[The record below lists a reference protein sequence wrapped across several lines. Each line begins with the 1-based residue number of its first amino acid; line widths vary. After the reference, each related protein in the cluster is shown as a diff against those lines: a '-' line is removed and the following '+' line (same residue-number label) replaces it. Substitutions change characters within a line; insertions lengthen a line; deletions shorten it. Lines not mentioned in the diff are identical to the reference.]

1 MQTTQ
6 RVTTRL
12 PAVAGMFYP
21 FDADELAQLVQRYA
35 QDGAAGAP
43 PKMIIVPHAGY
54 IYSGAIAGA
63 AYASLKGAAGIRR
76 VVLLGPSHRVALRGM
91 ALPSVD
97 AFVTPLGEIAIDKSL
112 RDAIA
117 GMPGVIVH
125 DAPHAQE
132 HSLEV
137 QLPFLQTVL
146 QEFTLLPLVVGDAEP
161 EMVAAVLEKVWGGDE
176 TLVVISTDLS
186 HYLPYASARR
196 VDAETSALIQ
206 QHCTHIHPEQ
216 ACGAH
221 PLNGALLMAKRKGLQ
236 VACVKLANSGDTA
249 GTRDRVVGYGAYVA
263 GVADVA
269 Y

>member
-1 MQTTQ
+1 MQTIRQ
-6 RVTTRL
+6 
-12 PAVAGMFYP
+12 PAVAGLFYP
-21 FDADELAQLVQRYA
+21 FEPQELAHMIRRFVPDTETSA
-35 QDGAAGAP
+35 S
-43 PKMIIVPHAGY
+43 PKMLIVPHAGY

-63 AYASLKGAAGIRR
+63 AYAQLKGASQIRR

-91 ALPSVD
+91 AVPSVD
-97 AFVTPLGEIAIDKSL
+97 AFVTPLGEIAIDHSL
-112 RDAIA
+112 RSAIS

-137 QLPFLQTVL
+137 QLPFLQAMLQDFTV
-146 QEFTLLPLVVGDAEP
+146 LPLVVGDADAET
-161 EMVAAVLEKVWGGDE
+161 VAAVLEKVWGGDE

-206 QHCTHIHPEQ
+206 QFSTHIHPEQ

-221 PLNGALLMAKRKGLQ
+221 PLNGALLLARRKNLRVQ
-236 VACVKLANSGDTA
+236 CVQLANSGDTA
-249 GTRDRVVGYGAYVA
+249 GSRDRVVGYGAYVA
-263 GVADVA
+263 H
-269 Y
+269 